1 MQVAGNHN
9 PSGNLGSVSGHARHR
24 RRRHNRAGPARILLI
39 IGGVLV
45 AALLVAAIAAVGYVL
60 HIAQSAP
67 ALASLR
73 PLVGGGSSQV
83 YAADGTRLGFIQADQ
98 LRTPVSWNEIPAN
111 LKDATVAIEDQRFYQ
126 NDGVDLT
133 GIFRSAV
140 KDLTNGAALQGGS
153 TITMQLVRNLY
164 LGGDQHTLK
173 QKIIEAKLALDY
185 NEHHSK
191 HSILTSYLNS
201 VPYGTLGGQTA
212 VGVQAA
218 ARIFFD
224 KPASQL
230 DLEQAALLAGL
241 PQAPSQY
248 NPFLDPSAAR
258 QRRNEVLS
266 KMAELHY
273 ISGAQ
278 ASAARAAP
286 LEVQHGNFY
295 TQRSEPFFFEYV
307 REQLI
312 HRYGRKTV
320 EQGGLKVYTTID
332 LNMQSQA
339 RKAIADV
346 LDEPED
352 PASAIVTLNPA
363 NGDIEAM
370 AESESYE
377 KSQYN
382 LAADGH
388 RQPGSTFKAIDL
400 ADALSRGIDPNST
413 YYESHTLEPGW
424 LPDYPTYEVK
434 TFEGTSLNK
443 SLNLVNAT
451 LTSDNTV
458 YAQLAADL
466 GEETITQMAYKMGV
480 TTHLSSYPAEALG
493 GLTLGVTPL
502 EMADVYA
509 TLADGGWRNTPIA
522 ITKVVFPDGHADT
535 NWGKPHRVKVLS
547 NGITTEETSILHD
560 NVLSGTATRSAIN
573 CPTAAKTGT
582 TSELVDAWLD
592 GYTPNYSTVVWMGYP
607 NKRVS
612 MTDVHGEPQ
621 QGGYLPAEIW
631 HAYMAAV
638 TEGQKCVEFP
648 PATEPISYQPFFG
661 KFASTGESS
670 QSGEENESREIA
682 PSKHENKNGKEN
694 KPDHSNQPGQ
704 GGGATTGAG
713 QGTGGGENNEAP
725 TGTATPTPNTPTPN
739 APPAS
744 VPSAP
749 GVGGGAGIKETG
761 GASPG

>member
-1 MQVAGNHN
+1 MFA
-9 PSGNLGSVSGHARHR
+9 A
-24 RRRHNRAGPARILLI
+24 ALI
-39 IGGVLV
+39 IG
-45 AALLVAAIAAVGYVL
+45 AIAAVGYVL

-67 ALASLR
+67 ALETLR

-83 YAADGTRLGFIQADQ
+83 FAADGTRLGFIQADQ
-98 LRTPVSWNEIPAN
+98 LRTPVSWSEIPTN
-111 LKDATVAIEDQRFYQ
+111 LKNATIAIEDQRFYR

-173 QKIIEAKLALDY
+173 QKIIEAKLAIDY

-201 VPYGTLGGQTA
+201 VPYGTIGGQTA
-212 VGVQAA
+212 IGVQAA

-248 NPFLDPSAAR
+248 NPFLDSSAAR
-258 QRRNEVLS
+258 ERRNEVLS
-266 KMAELHY
+266 KMAQLHY

-278 ASAARAAP
+278 ASAAKAAP
-286 LEVQHGNFY
+286 LEVEHGNY
-295 TQRSEPFFFEYV
+295 YSQRSEPFFFEYV

-312 HRYGRKTV
+312 HRYGKRTV
-320 EQGGLKVYTTID
+320 EGGGLKVYTTID
-332 LNMQSQA
+332 LNMQRKA
-339 RKAIADV
+339 RKAI
-346 LDEPED
+346 LEILNQPED
-352 PASAIVTLNPA
+352 PASAIVTINPA

-370 AESESYE
+370 AESENY
-377 KSQYN
+377 KQSQYN

-424 LPDYPTYEVK
+424 LAAEPNYKVE

-443 SLNLVNAT
+443 SISLVNAT

-466 GEETITQMAYKMGV
+466 GEKTVTEMAYKMGV
-480 TTHLSSYPAEALG
+480 TTHLSSFPAEALG

-502 EMADVYA
+502 EMAVVYA
-509 TLADGGWRNTPIA
+509 TLADGGYRNSPIA
-522 ITKVVFPDGHADT
+522 ITKVVFPDGHVDSS
-535 NWGKPHRVKVLS
+535 WGTPHRVKVLS
-547 NGITTEETSILHD
+547 NGITAEETSILHD

-631 HAYMAAV
+631 HDYMSAV
-638 TEGQKCVEFP
+638 TEGQKCAEFP
-648 PATEPISYQPFFG
+648 PATEPLSYQPFFG
-661 KFASTGESS
+661 KFESTGLESHANENS
-670 QSGEENESREIA
+670 EENA
-682 PSKHENKNGKEN
+682 GKHEYKNGAN
-694 KPDHSNQPGQ
+694 KLQHAAHPGQ
-704 GGGATTGAG
+704 GA
-713 QGTGGGENNEAP
+713 
-725 TGTATPTPNTPTPN
+725 
-739 APPAS
+739 
-744 VPSAP
+744 
-749 GVGGGAGIKETG
+749 GGGAGGSGGGGGGARTEAPTPHTGGPSEPGGHSEPKPGDGGGTVKGTG
-761 GASPG
+761 GAAPG